1 MKATRQQTGNS
12 NTTSIADS
20 YIVHSLPAIKKTW
33 RHTYHAMPPIGWMND
48 PNGFTYYD
56 GYYHLF
62 YQHNPYSSNWDTMHW
77 GHAISKDLVVWE
89 DAGVALAPDKTYDHI
104 THNNAY

>member
-48 PNGFTYYD
+48 PNGFCD
-56 GYYHLF
+56 ALGKYHLF
-62 YQHNPYSSNWDTMHW
+62 YQFYPYGAAWNSMPW
-77 GHAISKDLVVWE
+77 GHY
-89 DAGVALAPDKTYDHI
+89 T
-104 THNNAY
+104 